1 MEQSQAVEAFGALS
15 QDTRLSVLR
24 LLVKDGVDGL
34 AAGDIAKRVGVP
46 PATLSFHVAALE
58 RTGLVR
64 SWRVQRQIFYAPSFA
79 GIRGLLRF
87 LTTDCCAGRPEL
99 CADLFAAD
107 SGACT
112 DPSCAPAKAKAPPR
126 TRAPRSLKTKG
137 RNQPRASRKSA
148 IA

>member
-15 QDTRLSVLR
+15 QETRLSVLR

-79 GIRGLLRF
+79 GIRGLLQF

-99 CADLFAAD
+99 CGDLFVAD
-107 SGACT
+107 SAACT
-112 DPSCAPAKAKAPPR
+112 DPSCAPVKAKASPR
-126 TRAPRSLKTKG
+126 TRAPRSLRSKG
-137 RNQPRASRKSA
+137 RRQPRASKKSA